1 MVAVKRKLKPAIK
14 SVGHSAIKYKAI
26 SRTKLNKLAKGERLY
41 VKVKLKGKTKKK
53 KISKDYIKSGKV
65 GFYVRSDTRKIAV
78 RNYAMDKKRKAKR
91 HAMTKR
97 GYTGD

>member
-14 SVGHSAIKYKAI
+14 SVGHSKIYYKVVPL
-26 SRTKLNKLAKGERLY
+26 SKLKKLAKGEKVY
-41 VKVKLKGKTKKK
+41 IKVKLKGRTKRK
-53 KISKDYIKSGKV
+53 KISKDYVKSDRV
-65 GFYVRSDTRKIAV
+65 GFYKRSDTKKIAV